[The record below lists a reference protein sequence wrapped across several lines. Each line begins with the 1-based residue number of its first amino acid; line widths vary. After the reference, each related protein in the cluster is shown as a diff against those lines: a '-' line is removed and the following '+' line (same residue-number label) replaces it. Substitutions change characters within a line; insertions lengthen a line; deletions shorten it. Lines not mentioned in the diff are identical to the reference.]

1 MAIDVHQCP
10 RCELRFRNSAEL
22 RDHFGHDHRADP
34 DTFERY
40 RYRGRSD
47 LPPPARGPRYL
58 VVGNQTLHD
67 DHLDEALAERAGAQG
82 ASFFVLVPAT
92 HSAHHETPPAGA
104 DAPGDPHVGDDVGL
118 ALARWRLRTMIDR
131 LHDRGYAAEGQVGHP
146 DPFTAVSRVMA
157 DGGDGFDEI
166 VLSTLP
172 VSLSRWLDVDLPT
185 RLERRFRVPVT
196 TVAADRVA
204 PS

>member
-10 RCELRFRNSAEL
+10 RCELRFRNAAEL
-22 RDHFGHDHRADP
+22 RDHFSHDHRADP

-47 LPPPARGPRYL
+47 IPPQPHGPRYL

-67 DHLDEALAERAGAQG
+67 EHLAAALVERADAAEG

-92 HSAHHETPPAGA
+92 HSSELQSPPAEA
-104 DAPGDPHVGDDVGL
+104 PQPDAPGGADDVGL

-131 LHDRGYAAEGQVGHP
+131 LHDQGLHAEGQVGHP
-146 DPFTAVSRVMA
+146 DPFTAVSRVLA
-157 DGGDGFDEI
+157 DRQFDEI
-166 VLSTLP
+166 ILSTLP

-185 RLERRFRVPVT
+185 RLGRRFHIPVT
-196 TVAADRVA
+196 TVAADRTPA
-204 PS
+204 